1 MLLNENESKKVNF
14 KRTRK
19 NSLLPLLKPKNRK
32 RKRIIT
38 LTNLEIL
45 AILLH
50 AAVMPSE
57 VVSGEVPM
65 KEMIT
70 AEI

>member
-38 LTNLEIL
+38 LTN
-45 AILLH
+45 
-50 AAVMPSE
+50 
-57 VVSGEVPM
+57 
-65 KEMIT
+65 
-70 AEI
+70 